1 MTRIPTL
8 DPAAA
13 GGASGLAGPLA
24 DALADTGFCIVT
36 GHGIDLAL
44 IREVRRRVREL
55 FALPPQTLERDRV
68 QRSNY
73 RGYVPLG
80 FFTPNDGGGS
90 DMYAAWKLHWEAPP
104 ELAARSPLYGPNRW
118 PPVPGLRDAVLR
130 YWTAL
135 DGLAAE
141 LLRAAALGLGL
152 PADRFTRWFDAPLTN
167 MTLLRY
173 PETGKERWGIHPHK
187 DFDVLTLL
195 AHDPVGGLQ
204 VLGARRRMARR
215 GLSRG
220 RLSGQRR
227 RHAGAV
233 ERRPAPI
240 RAASG
245 PEPLRPGARLLPL
258 VRRARARGHD
268 RTFAAPRA
276 RLRPRAAELRRGQ
289 RRGVVFELAGRRAAV
304 RHRSRG
310 VRRPSARGRAG
321 HRARECRRRGD
332 ELNHRVPA
340 EVERMTVGARRRPFR
355 RKAWAELPRIPY
367 GEFARRALGRT
378 GAARKPRAHQT
389 MRPGLYGPERCMPAA

>member
-118 PPVPGLRDAVLR
+118 PPVPGLRDAGLR

-173 PETGKERWGIHPHK
+173 PKTGKERWGIHPHK

-204 VLGARRRMARR
+204 VLARDGEWLDAACPEDGFLVNAGDMLELWSGGRIRSAPHRVLNRSGRERVSFPWFAVPEPEVTIEPLLPRTVRECCRCCGPRFSAALCR
-215 GLSRG
+215 GLIE
-220 RLSGQRR
+220 
-227 RHAGAV
+227 ATVPPAV
-233 ERRPAPI
+233 
-240 RAASG
+240 
-245 PEPLRPGARLLPL
+245 
-258 VRRARARGHD
+258 
-268 RTFAAPRA
+268 
-276 RLRPRAAELRRGQ
+276 
-289 RRGVVFELAGRRAAV
+289 GRR
-304 RHRSRG
+304 
-310 VRRPSARGRAG
+310 
-321 HRARECRRRGD
+321 
-332 ELNHRVPA
+332 
-340 EVERMTVGARRRPFR
+340 T
-355 RKAWAELPRIPY
+355 
-367 GEFARRALGRT
+367 T
-378 GAARKPRAHQT
+378 GAAWPARTRMPPTTKPWTKCRTPTRSPRWSGGRWPPKKRRTSSACST
-389 MRPGLYGPERCMPAA
+389 ASAASRPTASSTA

>member
-55 FALPPQTLERDRV
+55 FALPPQTLERHRV

-130 YWTAL
+130 YWMAL

-204 VLGARRRMARR
+204 VLARDGEWFDAACPEDGFLVNAGDMLELWS
-215 GLSRG
+215 GG
-220 RLSGQRR
+220 RIRTAPHRVLNRFGRERVSFPWF
-227 RHAGAV
+227 AV
-233 ERRPAPI
+233 
-240 RAASG
+240 
-245 PEPLRPGARLLPL
+245 PEPEVTIEPLLPP
-258 VRRARARGHD
+258 VPGFAREPLNCAEASAAVWYSNWPD
-268 RTFAAPRA
+268 AAP
-276 RLRPRAAELRRGQ
+276 P
-289 RRGVVFELAGRRAAV
+289 AGIA
-304 RHRSRG
+304 
-310 VRRPSARGRAG
+310 
-321 HRARECRRRGD
+321 
-332 ELNHRVPA
+332 L
-340 EVERMTVGARRRPFR
+340 
-355 RKAWAELPRIPY
+355 
-367 GEFARRALGRT
+367 GEFSAHPRE
-378 GAARKPRAHQT
+378 AARDTGQGNAAGGATCQLHEMSAHT
-389 MRPGLYGPERCMPAA
+389 HVHSAKYGVF